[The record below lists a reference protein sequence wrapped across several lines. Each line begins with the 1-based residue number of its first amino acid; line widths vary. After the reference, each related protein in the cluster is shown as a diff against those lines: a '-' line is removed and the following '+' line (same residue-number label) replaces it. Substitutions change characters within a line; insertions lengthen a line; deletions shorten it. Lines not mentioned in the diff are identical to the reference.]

1 MSNNSSVSTKT
12 GVGLLDLLVL
22 TSVIL
27 GVLKV
32 AGVLSLTWT
41 QVFIPIFVALGISAL
56 FIVILIL
63 LLLLAG
69 VLRR

>member
-41 QVFIPIFVALGISAL
+41 QVFIPIFVALGISVL

-63 LLLLAG
+63 LLLLAA